1 MFDSLLNKAFFGLVI
16 ERDRIKVDTIEPI
29 DKLAKRGITN
39 SHCRVIGDSDGSDS
53 LTFRFTGE
61 MSWFASI
68 TAFTLLISSSY
79 FSAQSRSLISFSG
92 TVPPTC
98 EKLAYKK
105 PKNKI
110 YASKSKAYG
119 QAKRQEKLNKRYK
132 QKHFSHKHSDHSF
145 YRIKSKE
152 LAKRFRSLGPSASLQ
167 TSRLR
172 GIKLKRSIVTSRH
185 NSKSRTDT
193 IKVLKKGFSRLCLFY

>member
-1 MFDSLLNKAFFGLVI
+1 MWLSRFVLYI
-16 ERDRIKVDTIEPI
+16 
-29 DKLAKRGITN
+29 
-39 SHCRVIGDSDGSDS
+39 CVIGDSDGSDS
-53 LTFRFTGE
+53 LTLRFTGE
-61 MSWFASI
+61 MSWSASI

-110 YASKSKAYG
+110 YASKGKDSG
-119 QAKRQEKLNKRYK
+119 QAKSQEKLNRRYR
-132 QKHFSHKHSDHSF
+132 QKHFSYKHSDHSF
-145 YRIKSKE
+145 YRIKSKA

-167 TSRLR
+167 TTRLR
-172 GIKLKRSIVTSRH
+172 DIKLKRSIATSRH
-185 NSKSRTDT
+185 NSQPRTDT
-193 IKVLKKGFSRLCLFY
+193 TKVLKKGLSRLCLFY